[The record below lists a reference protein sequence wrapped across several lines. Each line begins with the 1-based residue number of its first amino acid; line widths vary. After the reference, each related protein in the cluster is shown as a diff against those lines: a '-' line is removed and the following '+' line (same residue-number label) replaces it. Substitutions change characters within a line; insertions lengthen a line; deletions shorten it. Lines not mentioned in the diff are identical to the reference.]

1 MSRFILSVIALAL
14 GLFCTVIW
22 ADQAFAERRVALIIG
37 NSAYQN
43 APILPNPERD
53 ARGIADMF
61 QKAGYEIVTT
71 AFNVGNLDFKST
83 IRKFEDAVT
92 DADIAVIYYA
102 GYGLNIHGTNY
113 LIPIDAKLSSDRDA
127 NDETITLEQLV
138 GSVHGAK
145 RLRVSIIDASR
156 DNPFAR
162 IMKAER
168 MASFSG
174 LGAVEPSSIDTLI
187 AYAAKPGT
195 TAQDGGGDHSPF
207 ATALIDNL
215 FVPGL
220 DIRLA
225 FGRVRDEVLKKTGY
239 MQEPFVYGSLGGGN
253 IALVPAPS
261 QPVVVANDLAG
272 EKSDYA
278 LVEKIGTKGAWQ
290 VFLNQHPT
298 GFYADLARQQIAILQ
313 DQLDTLDRAGQEK
326 AAKAQADREARQ
338 REAKRQADEA
348 ARQKAE
354 QEAALA
360 AAQRAAKAAEQ
371 ARLDAERQ
379 AARTREEEARQA
391 ALAKRAAEAEA
402 ARKQAEAEA
411 ARKQAE
417 AEAARKQAEA
427 ETARKQAEAE
437 AAKQKADAEAAR
449 KQAEAETARK
459 QAEAEAARKQAK
471 EEAARKQAEAETARK
486 QAEAEAAKQQAEAKA
501 AKKQAEQQ
509 AAAEQ
514 ARLADE
520 RAKQQA
526 EAEAAKKQAEQQA
539 AAEQARLADER
550 AKQQVEAEAAKKQ
563 AEAEAARKQAEA
575 EAARKQAKEEAAR
588 KQAEAE
594 AASKQAEAEAARKQA
609 EAEAAKQQAEAEAA
623 KKQAEQQAAAEQA
636 RLAAERAKQQ
646 AEAEAAK
653 KQAEQQVAALAAAH
667 QAAQAAEQARQDAE
681 REAQARQEVACKREQ
696 DRIDALRTQGS
707 KARDDLRQLEQSLTC
722 GRLRPLV
729 TAALDHAN
737 ALPDVNTPAQIRSA
751 QQELSRLG
759 CFSGKA
765 DGALD
770 PATKSAVQ
778 HYESVRGQPAENVDI
793 SDAFVS
799 ELKAQSTRVCPLVCP
814 KGKVADG
821 EHCIAAEKP
830 PRVAHQK
837 DEEEPA
843 ARTRAARQKDEEE
856 PAARTRA
863 ARQKDEEKPSQKSKP
878 QLSRRNRD
886 AEPSPPQQ
894 AKRERPAAQQASSY
908 SGGGRST
915 GGVGTTIGVG
925 F

>member
-1 MSRFILSVIALAL
+1 
-14 GLFCTVIW
+14 
-22 ADQAFAERRVALIIG
+22 
-37 NSAYQN
+37 
-43 APILPNPERD
+43 
-53 ARGIADMF
+53 MF
-61 QKAGYEIVTT
+61 QKAGYEVVTT
-71 AFNVGNLDFKST
+71 AFNVGNLDFKRA
-83 IRKFEDAVT
+83 IEKFEDTVT

-102 GYGLNIHGTNY
+102 GHGLNIHGTNY
-113 LIPIDAKLSSDRDA
+113 LIPIDAKLASDRDA

-138 GSVHGAK
+138 ASVGGAK
-145 RLRVSIIDASR
+145 RLRVIIVDACR

-162 IMKAER
+162 TMKAQR
-168 MASFSG
+168 G
-174 LGAVEPSSIDTLI
+174 LGAVGPNSIDTLI

-207 ATALIDNL
+207 ATALIHNL

-253 IALVPAPS
+253 IALVPAQS
-261 QPVVVANDLAG
+261 EPVVATDLAG
-272 EKSDYA
+272 EKNDYA

-298 GFYADLARQQIAILQ
+298 GFYADLARQQIEIA
-313 DQLDTLDRAGQEK
+313 QERVNAPQEQ
-326 AAKAQADREARQ
+326 AAKGQTDREAAQRAEVERQ
-338 REAKRQADEA
+338 AEAKRRPDEA

-360 AAQRAAKAAEQ
+360 AAQRAARAAEQ

-379 AARTREEEARQA
+379 AARTREEETRQA
-391 ALAKRAAEAEA
+391 AFAKRAAEAEA

-427 ETARKQAEAE
+427 EA
-437 AAKQKADAEAAR
+437 
-449 KQAEAETARK
+449 ARK
-459 QAEAEAARKQAK
+459 QAEAEAARTA
-471 EEAARKQAEAETARK
+471 EAEAARKQAEGDAARK

-501 AKKQAEQQ
+501 AKNRAEQQ

-514 ARLADE
+514 ARLA
-520 RAKQQA
+520 
-526 EAEAAKKQAEQQA
+526 
-539 AAEQARLADER
+539 
-550 AKQQVEAEAAKKQ
+550 
-563 AEAEAARKQAEA
+563 
-575 EAARKQAKEEAAR
+575 
-588 KQAEAE
+588 
-594 AASKQAEAEAARKQA
+594 
-609 EAEAAKQQAEAEAA
+609 AAKQQAEAEA

-653 KQAEQQVAALAAAH
+653 KQAEQQAAALAAAQ
-667 QAAQAAEQARQDAE
+667 QAAQAAEHARLDAE
-681 REAQARQEVACKREQ
+681 REAQARQEAACKNEQ
-696 DRIDALRTQGS
+696 DRIDVLRTQGS
-707 KARDDLRQLEQSLTC
+707 KARDDLSQLQQSLTC
-722 GRLRPLV
+722 ERLRPLV
-729 TAALDHAN
+729 TAALDQAN
-737 ALPDVNTPAQIRSA
+737 ALPDVNTPAQIRLA
-751 QQELSRLG
+751 QQELTRLG
-759 CFSGKA
+759 CFSGNA
-765 DGALD
+765 DGALG
-770 PATKSAVQ
+770 PATTSAVQ
-778 HYESVRGQPAENVDI
+778 HYESERGQPGESVDI
-793 SDAFVS
+793 SDAFIS

-814 KGKVADG
+814 KGTIADG

-843 ARTRAARQKDEEE
+843 AHTRAAHQKDEEE
-856 PAARTRA
+856 PATHTRA

-878 QLSRRNRD
+878 QLSRRNGD

-894 AKRERPAAQQASSY
+894 AKRERPAPRRVIEQASSY
-908 SGGGRST
+908 SGGGHST
-915 GGVGTTIGVG
+915 GGAGMAIGVG

>member
-22 ADQAFAERRVALIIG
+22 PDQAFAERRVALIIG

-71 AFNVGNLDFKST
+71 AFNVGSLDFKST

-113 LIPIDAKLSSDRDA
+113 LIPIDAKLASDRDA

-138 GSVHGAK
+138 ESVHGAK
-145 RLRVSIIDASR
+145 RLRVIIIDACR

-162 IMKAER
+162 IMKTER

-174 LGAVEPSSIDTLI
+174 LGAVEPNSIDTLI
-187 AYAAKPGT
+187 AYAAKSGT

-207 ATALIDNL
+207 AAALINNL

-225 FGRVRDEVLKKTGY
+225 FGRVRDEVLKKTGF

-253 IALVPAPS
+253 IALVSAPS
-261 QPVVVANDLAG
+261 QPVVSNDLAG
-272 EKSDYA
+272 ERSDYA

-290 VFLNQHPT
+290 VFLNQHPS
-298 GFYADLARQQIAILQ
+298 GFYADLARQQIAIVQ
-313 DQLDTLDRAGQEK
+313 DQSDRLDRS
-326 AAKAQADREARQ
+326 AKAQADREA
-338 REAKRQADEA
+338 EAKRQADEA

-354 QEAALA
+354 QETALA

-427 ETARKQAEAE
+427 E
-437 AAKQKADAEAAR
+437 AAK
-449 KQAEAETARK
+449 
-459 QAEAEAARKQAK
+459 KQAK
-471 EEAARKQAEAETARK
+471 EEAARKQAEAEAARKQAEAEAARKQAEEEAARKQAEAESARK

-526 EAEAAKKQAEQQA
+526 EAEAAKKQAE
-539 AAEQARLADER
+539 
-550 AKQQVEAEAAKKQ
+550 
-563 AEAEAARKQAEA
+563 
-575 EAARKQAKEEAAR
+575 
-588 KQAEAE
+588 
-594 AASKQAEAEAARKQA
+594 AEAARKQA
-609 EAEAAKQQAEAEAA
+609 EAEAAKQQAEAEVA

-636 RLAAERAKQQ
+636 RLAKQ

-707 KARDDLRQLEQSLTC
+707 KARDDLGQLEQSLTC
-722 GRLRPLV
+722 ERLRPLV

-737 ALPDVNTPAQIRSA
+737 ALPDVNTPTQIRSA

-778 HYESVRGQPAENVDI
+778 HYESVRGQPAESVDI

-843 ARTRAARQKDEEE
+843 GRTRAARQKDEEE
-856 PAARTRA
+856 PAAHTRA
-863 ARQKDEEKPSQKSKP
+863 AREKDEEKPSQKSKP
-878 QLSRRNRD
+878 QLSRP
-886 AEPSPPQQ
+886 EPSPPQQ
-894 AKRERPAAQQASSY
+894 AKRERPAAHPRVEQASSY

>member
-14 GLFCTVIW
+14 GLFCTAIW
-22 ADQAFAERRVALIIG
+22 ADRAFAERRVALIIG
-37 NSAYQN
+37 NSNYQN

-83 IRKFEDAVT
+83 IRKFEDTVT

-113 LIPIDAKLSSDRDA
+113 LIPIDAKLASDRDA
-127 NDETITLEQLV
+127 NNETITLEQLV
-138 GSVHGAK
+138 ESVHGAK
-145 RLRVSIIDASR
+145 LLRVIIIDACR
-156 DNPFAR
+156 DSPFAR

-168 MASFSG
+168 MG
-174 LGAVEPSSIDTLI
+174 LGAVQPNSIDTLI

-195 TAQDGGGDHSPF
+195 TADDGGGDHSPF
-207 ATALIDNL
+207 AAALIDNL

-253 IALVPAPS
+253 IALVPAPNR
-261 QPVVVANDLAG
+261 PVVATDSEG

-278 LVEKIGTKGAWQ
+278 LVERIGTKGAWQ

-298 GFYADLARQQIAILQ
+298 GFYADLARQQIAIAV
-313 DQLDTLDRAGQEK
+313 DALDRA
-326 AAKAQADREARQ
+326 AAKAQADSEAAQRAEADRQ
-338 REAKRQADEA
+338 AEAKRRADET

-354 QEAALA
+354 QQAALA
-360 AAQRAAKAAEQ
+360 AAQRAARAAEQ

-379 AARTREEEARQA
+379 AARTREEEARQT

-427 ETARKQAEAE
+427 E
-437 AAKQKADAEAAR
+437 AAR
-449 KQAEAETARK
+449 K
-459 QAEAEAARKQAK
+459 
-471 EEAARKQAEAETARK
+471 
-486 QAEAEAAKQQAEAKA
+486 
-501 AKKQAEQQ
+501 
-509 AAAEQ
+509 
-514 ARLADE
+514 
-520 RAKQQA
+520 
-526 EAEAAKKQAEQQA
+526 
-539 AAEQARLADER
+539 
-550 AKQQVEAEAAKKQ
+550 
-563 AEAEAARKQAEA
+563 
-575 EAARKQAKEEAAR
+575 
-588 KQAEAE
+588 
-594 AASKQAEAEAARKQA
+594 
-609 EAEAAKQQAEAEAA
+609 QAEAEAA

-653 KQAEQQVAALAAAH
+653 KQAEQQAAAEQAAERARQQAEAEAAKKRAEAEAARKQAEAEAAKQQAEAEAAKKQAEQQAAALAAAH
-667 QAAQAAEQARQDAE
+667 QAAQAAEQARLDAE
-681 REAQARQEVACKREQ
+681 REAQARQEVACKNEQ
-696 DRIDALRTQGS
+696 DRIDFLRTQGS
-707 KARDDLRQLEQSLTC
+707 KARDDLRQLQQSLTC
-722 GRLRPLV
+722 ERLRPLV
-729 TAALDHAN
+729 TAALDQAN
-737 ALPDVNTPAQIRSA
+737 ALPDVNTPTQIRLA
-751 QQELSRLG
+751 QQELARLG
-759 CFSGKA
+759 CFSGNV
-765 DGALD
+765 DGALG
-770 PATKSAVQ
+770 PATTSAVQ
-778 HYESVRGQPAENVDI
+778 HYESKRGQPAESVDI
-793 SDAFVS
+793 SDTFIS

-821 EHCIAAEKP
+821 EQCIAAEKP

-843 ARTRAARQKDEEE
+843 ARTRQKDEEE
-856 PAARTRA
+856 PAARARA

-878 QLSRRNRD
+878 QLSRRNGN

-894 AKRERPAAQQASSY
+894 AKRERPAAQASSY
-908 SGGGRST
+908 SSGGHST

>member
-14 GLFCTVIW
+14 GLFCTAIW
-22 ADQAFAERRVALIIG
+22 ADRAFAERRVALIIG
-37 NSAYQN
+37 NSNYQN

-53 ARGIADMF
+53 ARGIADLF

-83 IRKFEDAVT
+83 IRKFEDTVT

-113 LIPIDAKLSSDRDA
+113 LIPIDAKLASDRDA
-127 NDETITLEQLV
+127 NNETITLEQLV
-138 GSVHGAK
+138 ESVHGAK
-145 RLRVSIIDASR
+145 LLRVIIIDACR
-156 DNPFAR
+156 DSPFAR

-168 MASFSG
+168 MG
-174 LGAVEPSSIDTLI
+174 LGAVQPNSIDTLI
-187 AYAAKPGT
+187 AYAAKAGT
-195 TAQDGGGDHSPF
+195 TADDGGGDHSPF
-207 ATALIDNL
+207 AAALIDNL

-253 IALVPAPS
+253 IALVPAPNR
-261 QPVVVANDLAG
+261 PVVATDSEG

-278 LVEKIGTKGAWQ
+278 LVERIGTKGAWQ

-298 GFYADLARQQIAILQ
+298 GFYADLARQQIAIAV
-313 DQLDTLDRAGQEK
+313 DALDRA
-326 AAKAQADREARQ
+326 AAKAQADSEAAQRAEADRQ
-338 REAKRQADEA
+338 AEAKRRADET

-354 QEAALA
+354 QQAALA
-360 AAQRAAKAAEQ
+360 AAQRAARAAEQ

-379 AARTREEEARQA
+379 AARTREEEARQT

-427 ETARKQAEAE
+427 E
-437 AAKQKADAEAAR
+437 AAR
-449 KQAEAETARK
+449 KL
-459 QAEAEAARKQAK
+459 AEAEAARKQSEA
-471 EEAARKQAEAETARK
+471 EAAKK
-486 QAEAEAAKQQAEAKA
+486 KAEAEAAT
-501 AKKQAEQQ
+501 KQAEVEGASKRAEAE
-509 AAAEQ
+509 AA
-514 ARLADE
+514 R
-520 RAKQQA
+520 KQA

-539 AAEQARLADER
+539 AAEQAAER
-550 AKQQVEAEAAKKQ
+550 ARQQAEAEAAKK
-563 AEAEAARKQAEA
+563 R
-575 EAARKQAKEEAAR
+575 
-588 KQAEAE
+588 
-594 AASKQAEAEAARKQA
+594 AEAEAARKQA
-609 EAEAAKQQAEAEAA
+609 EAEAAKQQAQAEAA
-623 KKQAEQQAAAEQA
+623 KKQAEQQA
-636 RLAAERAKQQ
+636 
-646 AEAEAAK
+646 
-653 KQAEQQVAALAAAH
+653 AALAAAH
-667 QAAQAAEQARQDAE
+667 QAAQAAEQARLDAE
-681 REAQARQEVACKREQ
+681 REAQARQEVACKNEQ
-696 DRIDALRTQGS
+696 DRIDFLRTQGS
-707 KARDDLRQLEQSLTC
+707 KARDDLRQLQQSLTC
-722 GRLRPLV
+722 ERLRPLV
-729 TAALDHAN
+729 TAALDQAN
-737 ALPDVNTPAQIRSA
+737 ALPDVNTPTQIRLA
-751 QQELSRLG
+751 QQELARLG
-759 CFSGKA
+759 CFSGNV
-765 DGALD
+765 DGALG
-770 PATKSAVQ
+770 PATTSAVQ
-778 HYESVRGQPAENVDI
+778 HYESKRGQPAESVDI
-793 SDAFVS
+793 SDTFIS

-821 EHCIAAEKP
+821 EQCIAAEKP

-843 ARTRAARQKDEEE
+843 ARTRQKDEEE
-856 PAARTRA
+856 PVARARA

-878 QLSRRNRD
+878 QLSRRNGN

-894 AKRERPAAQQASSY
+894 AKRERPAAQASSY
-908 SGGGRST
+908 SGGGHST

>member
-14 GLFCTVIW
+14 GLFCTAIW
-22 ADQAFAERRVALIIG
+22 ADRAFAERRVALIIG
-37 NSAYQN
+37 NSNYQN

-83 IRKFEDAVT
+83 IRKFEDTVT

-113 LIPIDAKLSSDRDA
+113 LIPIDAKLASDRDA
-127 NDETITLEQLV
+127 NNETITLEQLV
-138 GSVHGAK
+138 ESVHGAK
-145 RLRVSIIDASR
+145 LLRVIIIDACR
-156 DNPFAR
+156 DSPFAR

-168 MASFSG
+168 MG
-174 LGAVEPSSIDTLI
+174 LGAVQPNSIDTLI

-195 TAQDGGGDHSPF
+195 TADDGGGDHSPF
-207 ATALIDNL
+207 AAALIDNL

-253 IALVPAPS
+253 IALVPAPNR
-261 QPVVVANDLAG
+261 PVVATDSEG

-278 LVEKIGTKGAWQ
+278 LVERIGTKGAWQ

-298 GFYADLARQQIAILQ
+298 GFYADLARQQIAIAV
-313 DQLDTLDRAGQEK
+313 DALDRA
-326 AAKAQADREARQ
+326 AAKAQADSEAAQRAEADRQ
-338 REAKRQADEA
+338 AEAKRRADET

-354 QEAALA
+354 QQAALA
-360 AAQRAAKAAEQ
+360 AAQRASRAAEQ

-379 AARTREEEARQA
+379 AARTREEEARQT

-427 ETARKQAEAE
+427 E
-437 AAKQKADAEAAR
+437 AAR
-449 KQAEAETARK
+449 K
-459 QAEAEAARKQAK
+459 
-471 EEAARKQAEAETARK
+471 
-486 QAEAEAAKQQAEAKA
+486 
-501 AKKQAEQQ
+501 
-509 AAAEQ
+509 
-514 ARLADE
+514 
-520 RAKQQA
+520 
-526 EAEAAKKQAEQQA
+526 
-539 AAEQARLADER
+539 
-550 AKQQVEAEAAKKQ
+550 
-563 AEAEAARKQAEA
+563 
-575 EAARKQAKEEAAR
+575 
-588 KQAEAE
+588 
-594 AASKQAEAEAARKQA
+594 
-609 EAEAAKQQAEAEAA
+609 QAEAEAA

-653 KQAEQQVAALAAAH
+653 KQAEQQAAAEQAAERARQQAEAEAAKKRAEAEAARKQAEAEAAKQQAEAEAAKKQAEQQAAALAAAH
-667 QAAQAAEQARQDAE
+667 QAAQAAEQARLDAE
-681 REAQARQEVACKREQ
+681 REAQARQEVACKNEQ
-696 DRIDALRTQGS
+696 DRIDFLRTQGS
-707 KARDDLRQLEQSLTC
+707 KARDDLRQLQQSLTC
-722 GRLRPLV
+722 ERLRPLV
-729 TAALDHAN
+729 TAALDQAN
-737 ALPDVNTPAQIRSA
+737 ALPDVNTPTQIRLA
-751 QQELSRLG
+751 QQELARLG
-759 CFSGKA
+759 CFSGNV
-765 DGALD
+765 DGALG
-770 PATKSAVQ
+770 PATTSAVQ
-778 HYESVRGQPAENVDI
+778 HYESKRGQPAESVDI
-793 SDAFVS
+793 SDTFIS

-821 EHCIAAEKP
+821 EQCIAAEKP

-843 ARTRAARQKDEEE
+843 ARTRQKDEEE
-856 PAARTRA
+856 PVARARA

-878 QLSRRNRD
+878 QLSRRNGN

-894 AKRERPAAQQASSY
+894 AKRERPAAQASSY
-908 SGGGRST
+908 SGGGHST

>member
-14 GLFCTVIW
+14 GLFCTAIW
-22 ADQAFAERRVALIIG
+22 ADRALAERRVALIIG
-37 NSAYQN
+37 NSNYQN

-83 IRKFEDAVT
+83 IRKFEDTVT

-113 LIPIDAKLSSDRDA
+113 LIPIDAKLTSDRDA

-138 GSVHGAK
+138 ESVHSAK
-145 RLRVSIIDASR
+145 RLRVIIIDACR

-162 IMKAER
+162 IMKTER

-174 LGAVEPSSIDTLI
+174 LAAVEPNSIDTLI
-187 AYAAKPGT
+187 AYAAKSGT

-207 ATALIDNL
+207 AAALITNL

-225 FGRVRDEVLKKTGY
+225 FGRVRDEVLKKTGLI
-239 MQEPFVYGSLGGGN
+239 QEPFGYGSLGGGN
-253 IALVPAPS
+253 ITHKKTPS
-261 QPVVVANDLAG
+261 QPVVSNDLAG
-272 EKSDYA
+272 ERSDYA

-290 VFLNQHPT
+290 VFLNQHPS
-298 GFYADLARQQIAILQ
+298 GFYADLARQQIAIVQ
-313 DQLDTLDRAGQEK
+313 DQSDRLDRS
-326 AAKAQADREARQ
+326 AKAQADREA
-338 REAKRQADEA
+338 EAKRQADEA

-402 ARKQAEAEA
+402 ARKQA
-411 ARKQAE
+411 
-417 AEAARKQAEA
+417 
-427 ETARKQAEAE
+427 
-437 AAKQKADAEAAR
+437 
-449 KQAEAETARK
+449 
-459 QAEAEAARKQAK
+459 K
-471 EEAARKQAEAETARK
+471 E
-486 QAEAEAAKQQAEAKA
+486 
-501 AKKQAEQQ
+501 
-509 AAAEQ
+509 
-514 ARLADE
+514 
-520 RAKQQA
+520 
-526 EAEAAKKQAEQQA
+526 
-539 AAEQARLADER
+539 
-550 AKQQVEAEAAKKQ
+550 
-563 AEAEAARKQAEA
+563 EAARKQAEA

-594 AASKQAEAEAARKQA
+594 AARKQAEEEAARKQAEAEAARKQAEAEAARKQTEAEAARKQA

-636 RLAAERAKQQ
+636 RLAAERVRQQ

-653 KQAEQQVAALAAAH
+653 KQAEQQAAALAAAH
-667 QAAQAAEQARQDAE
+667 QAAEAAEHARLDAE
-681 REAQARQEVACKREQ
+681 REAQARQEVACKNEQ
-696 DRIDALRTQGS
+696 DRIDFLRTQGS
-707 KARDDLRQLEQSLTC
+707 KARDDLRQLQQSLTC
-722 GRLRPLV
+722 ERLRPLV
-729 TAALDHAN
+729 TAALDQAN
-737 ALPDVNTPAQIRSA
+737 ALPDVNTPTQIRLA
-751 QQELSRLG
+751 QQELARLG
-759 CFSGKA
+759 CFSGNV
-765 DGALD
+765 DGALG
-770 PATKSAVQ
+770 PATTSAVQ
-778 HYESVRGQPAENVDI
+778 HYESKRGQPAESVDI
-793 SDAFVS
+793 SDAFIS

-821 EHCIAAEKP
+821 EQCIAAEKP

-837 DEEEPA
+837 DEEEPV
-843 ARTRAARQKDEEE
+843 ARARAAREKDEEE
-856 PAARTRA
+856 PAAHTRA

-878 QLSRRNRD
+878 QLSRRNGN

-894 AKRERPAAQQASSY
+894 AKRERPAAQASSY
-908 SGGGRST
+908 SSGGHST

>member
-14 GLFCTVIW
+14 GLFCTAIW
-22 ADQAFAERRVALIIG
+22 ADRAFAERRVALIIG
-37 NSAYQN
+37 NSNYQN

-83 IRKFEDAVT
+83 IRKFEDTVT

-113 LIPIDAKLSSDRDA
+113 LIPIDAKLASDRDA
-127 NDETITLEQLV
+127 NNETITLEQLV
-138 GSVHGAK
+138 ESVHGAK
-145 RLRVSIIDASR
+145 LLRVIIIDACR
-156 DNPFAR
+156 DSPFAR

-168 MASFSG
+168 MG
-174 LGAVEPSSIDTLI
+174 LGAVQPNSIDTLI

-195 TAQDGGGDHSPF
+195 TADDGGGDHSPF
-207 ATALIDNL
+207 AAALIDNL

-253 IALVPAPS
+253 IALVPAPNR
-261 QPVVVANDLAG
+261 PVVATDSEG

-278 LVEKIGTKGAWQ
+278 LVERIGTKGAWQ

-298 GFYADLARQQIAILQ
+298 GFYADLARQQIAIAV
-313 DQLDTLDRAGQEK
+313 DALDRA
-326 AAKAQADREARQ
+326 AAKAQADSEAAQRAEADRQ
-338 REAKRQADEA
+338 AEAKRRADET

-354 QEAALA
+354 QQAALA
-360 AAQRAAKAAEQ
+360 AAQRAARAAEQ

-379 AARTREEEARQA
+379 AARTREEEARQT

-427 ETARKQAEAE
+427 E
-437 AAKQKADAEAAR
+437 AAR
-449 KQAEAETARK
+449 KL
-459 QAEAEAARKQAK
+459 AEAEAARKQS
-471 EEAARKQAEAETARK
+471 
-486 QAEAEAAKQQAEAKA
+486 
-501 AKKQAEQQ
+501 
-509 AAAEQ
+509 
-514 ARLADE
+514 
-520 RAKQQA
+520 
-526 EAEAAKKQAEQQA
+526 EAEAAKKKA
-539 AAEQARLADER
+539 
-550 AKQQVEAEAAKKQ
+550 EAEAATKQ
-563 AEAEAARKQAEA
+563 AEVEGARKRAEAEAARK
-575 EAARKQAKEEAAR
+575 
-588 KQAEAE
+588 
-594 AASKQAEAEAARKQA
+594 
-609 EAEAAKQQAEAEAA
+609 QAEAEAA

-653 KQAEQQVAALAAAH
+653 KQAEQQAAAEQAAERARQQAEAEAAKKRAEAEAARKQAEAEAAKQQAEAESAKKQAEQQAAALAAAH
-667 QAAQAAEQARQDAE
+667 QAAQAAEQARLDAE
-681 REAQARQEVACKREQ
+681 REAQARQEVACKNEQ
-696 DRIDALRTQGS
+696 DRIDFLRTQGS
-707 KARDDLRQLEQSLTC
+707 KARDDLRQLQQSLTC
-722 GRLRPLV
+722 ERLRPLV
-729 TAALDHAN
+729 TAALDQAN
-737 ALPDVNTPAQIRSA
+737 ALPDVNTPTQIRLA
-751 QQELSRLG
+751 QQELARLG
-759 CFSGKA
+759 CFSGNV
-765 DGALD
+765 DGALG
-770 PATKSAVQ
+770 PATTSAVQ
-778 HYESVRGQPAENVDI
+778 HYESKRGQPAESVDI
-793 SDAFVS
+793 SDTFIS
-799 ELKAQSTRVCPLVCP
+799 ELKAQSTRVCLLVCP

-821 EHCIAAEKP
+821 EQCIAAEKP

-843 ARTRAARQKDEEE
+843 ARTRQKDEEE
-856 PAARTRA
+856 PVARARA

-878 QLSRRNRD
+878 QLSRRNGN

-894 AKRERPAAQQASSY
+894 AKRERPAAQASSY
-908 SGGGRST
+908 SGGGHST

>member
-14 GLFCTVIW
+14 GLFCTAIW
-22 ADQAFAERRVALIIG
+22 ADRAFAERRVALIIG
-37 NSAYQN
+37 NSNYQN

-83 IRKFEDAVT
+83 IRKFEDTVT

-113 LIPIDAKLSSDRDA
+113 LIPIDAKLASDRDA
-127 NDETITLEQLV
+127 NNETITLEQLV
-138 GSVHGAK
+138 ESVHGAK
-145 RLRVSIIDASR
+145 LLRVIIIDACR
-156 DNPFAR
+156 DSPFAR

-168 MASFSG
+168 MG
-174 LGAVEPSSIDTLI
+174 LGAVQPNSIDTLI
-187 AYAAKPGT
+187 AYAAKAGT
-195 TAQDGGGDHSPF
+195 TADDGGGDHSPF
-207 ATALIDNL
+207 AAALIDNL

-253 IALVPAPS
+253 IALVPAPNR
-261 QPVVVANDLAG
+261 PVVATDSEG

-278 LVEKIGTKGAWQ
+278 LVERIGTKGAWQ

-298 GFYADLARQQIAILQ
+298 GFYADLARQQIAIAV
-313 DQLDTLDRAGQEK
+313 DALDRA
-326 AAKAQADREARQ
+326 AAKAQADSEAAQRAEADRQ
-338 REAKRQADEA
+338 AEAKRRADET

-354 QEAALA
+354 QQAALA
-360 AAQRAAKAAEQ
+360 AAQRAARAAEQ

-379 AARTREEEARQA
+379 AARTREEEARQT

-427 ETARKQAEAE
+427 E
-437 AAKQKADAEAAR
+437 AAR
-449 KQAEAETARK
+449 KL
-459 QAEAEAARKQAK
+459 AEAEAARKQSEA
-471 EEAARKQAEAETARK
+471 EAAKK
-486 QAEAEAAKQQAEAKA
+486 KAEAEAAKKKAEAEA
-501 AKKQAEQQ
+501 ATKQAEVEGARKRAEAE
-509 AAAEQ
+509 AA
-514 ARLADE
+514 R
-520 RAKQQA
+520 KQA

-539 AAEQARLADER
+539 AAEQAAER
-550 AKQQVEAEAAKKQ
+550 ARQQAEAEAAKK
-563 AEAEAARKQAEA
+563 R
-575 EAARKQAKEEAAR
+575 
-588 KQAEAE
+588 
-594 AASKQAEAEAARKQA
+594 AEAEAARKQA

-623 KKQAEQQAAAEQA
+623 KKQAEQQAAA
-636 RLAAERAKQQ
+636 
-646 AEAEAAK
+646 
-653 KQAEQQVAALAAAH
+653 LAAAH
-667 QAAQAAEQARQDAE
+667 QAAQAAEQARLDAE
-681 REAQARQEVACKREQ
+681 REAQARQEVACKNEQ
-696 DRIDALRTQGS
+696 DRIDFLRTQGS
-707 KARDDLRQLEQSLTC
+707 KARDDLRQLQQSLTC
-722 GRLRPLV
+722 ERLRPLV
-729 TAALDHAN
+729 TAALDQAN
-737 ALPDVNTPAQIRSA
+737 ALPDVNTPTQIRLA
-751 QQELSRLG
+751 QQELARLG
-759 CFSGKA
+759 CFSGNV
-765 DGALD
+765 DGALG
-770 PATKSAVQ
+770 PATTSAVQ
-778 HYESVRGQPAENVDI
+778 HYESKRGQPAESVDI
-793 SDAFVS
+793 SDTFIS

-821 EHCIAAEKP
+821 EQCIAAEKP

-843 ARTRAARQKDEEE
+843 ARTRQKDEEE
-856 PAARTRA
+856 PVARARA

-878 QLSRRNRD
+878 QLSRRNGN

-894 AKRERPAAQQASSY
+894 AKRERPAAQASSY
-908 SGGGRST
+908 SSGGHST

>member
-1 MSRFILSVIALAL
+1 MSRFILSVIALAV
-14 GLFCTVIW
+14 GLFCTAIW
-22 ADQAFAERRVALIIG
+22 ADRAFAERRVALIIG
-37 NSAYQN
+37 NSNYQN

-71 AFNVGNLDFKST
+71 AFNVGSLDFKST

-113 LIPIDAKLSSDRDA
+113 LIPIDAKLTSDRDA

-138 GSVHGAK
+138 ESVHSAK
-145 RLRVSIIDASR
+145 RLRVIIIDACR

-162 IMKAER
+162 IMKTER

-174 LGAVEPSSIDTLI
+174 LAAVEPNSIDTLI
-187 AYAAKPGT
+187 AYAAKSGT

-207 ATALIDNL
+207 AAALITNL

-225 FGRVRDEVLKKTGY
+225 FGRVRDEVLKKTGL

-253 IALVPAPS
+253 IALVSAPS
-261 QPVVVANDLAG
+261 QPVVSNDLAG
-272 EKSDYA
+272 ERSDYA

-290 VFLNQHPT
+290 VFLNQHPS
-298 GFYADLARQQIAILQ
+298 GFYADLARQQIAIVQ
-313 DQLDTLDRAGQEK
+313 DQSDRLDRS
-326 AAKAQADREARQ
+326 AKAQADREA
-338 REAKRQADEA
+338 EAKRQADEA

-402 ARKQAEAEA
+402 ARKQAKEEA

-417 AEAARKQAEA
+417 AEAARKQAE
-427 ETARKQAEAE
+427 EEA
-437 AAKQKADAEAAR
+437 
-449 KQAEAETARK
+449 ARK

-471 EEAARKQAEAETARK
+471 EEAARKQS
-486 QAEAEAAKQQAEAKA
+486 
-501 AKKQAEQQ
+501 
-509 AAAEQ
+509 
-514 ARLADE
+514 
-520 RAKQQA
+520 
-526 EAEAAKKQAEQQA
+526 
-539 AAEQARLADER
+539 
-550 AKQQVEAEAAKKQ
+550 EAEAAKKQ

-575 EAARKQAKEEAAR
+575 EAARKQAG
-588 KQAEAE
+588 AEA
-594 AASKQAEAEAARKQA
+594 
-609 EAEAAKQQAEAEAA
+609 
-623 KKQAEQQAAAEQA
+623 
-636 RLAAERAKQQ
+636 AKQQ

-707 KARDDLRQLEQSLTC
+707 KARDDLGQLEQSLTC
-722 GRLRPLV
+722 ERLRPLV
-729 TAALDHAN
+729 TAALDHAK
-737 ALPDVNTPAQIRSA
+737 ALPDVNTPTQIRSA

-778 HYESVRGQPAENVDI
+778 HYESVRGQPAESVDI

-830 PRVAHQK
+830 PSVAHQK

-843 ARTRAARQKDEEE
+843 AHTRAARE
-856 PAARTRA
+856 
-863 ARQKDEEKPSQKSKP
+863 KDEEKPSQKSKP
-878 QLSRRNRD
+878 QLSRRNGN

-894 AKRERPAAQQASSY
+894 AKRERPAAQASSY
-908 SGGGRST
+908 SGGGHST

>member
-14 GLFCTVIW
+14 GLFCTAIW
-22 ADQAFAERRVALIIG
+22 ADRAFAERRVALIIG
-37 NSAYQN
+37 NSNYQI

-83 IRKFEDAVT
+83 IRKFEDTVT

-113 LIPIDAKLSSDRDA
+113 LIPIDAKLASDRDA
-127 NDETITLEQLV
+127 NNETITLEQLV
-138 GSVHGAK
+138 ESVHGAK
-145 RLRVSIIDASR
+145 LLRVIIIDACR
-156 DNPFAR
+156 DSPFAR

-168 MASFSG
+168 MG
-174 LGAVEPSSIDTLI
+174 LGAVQPNSIDTLI

-195 TAQDGGGDHSPF
+195 TADDGGGDHSPF
-207 ATALIDNL
+207 AAALIDNL

-253 IALVPAPS
+253 IALVPAPNR
-261 QPVVVANDLAG
+261 PVVATDSEG

-278 LVEKIGTKGAWQ
+278 LVERIGTKGAWQ

-298 GFYADLARQQIAILQ
+298 GFYADLARQQIAIAV
-313 DQLDTLDRAGQEK
+313 DALDRA
-326 AAKAQADREARQ
+326 AAKAQADSEAAQRAEADRQ
-338 REAKRQADEA
+338 AEAKRRADET

-354 QEAALA
+354 QQAALA
-360 AAQRAAKAAEQ
+360 AAQRAARAAEQ

-379 AARTREEEARQA
+379 AARTREEEARQT

-427 ETARKQAEAE
+427 EAARKLAE
-437 AAKQKADAEAAR
+437 AEAAR
-449 KQAEAETARK
+449 KQSEAEAAKKKAEAEAATKQAEVEGARKRAEAEAARK
-459 QAEAEAARKQAK
+459 QAEAEAARKQSEA
-471 EEAARKQAEAETARK
+471 EAAKK
-486 QAEAEAAKQQAEAKA
+486 KAEAEAAT
-501 AKKQAEQQ
+501 KQAEVEGARKRAEAE
-509 AAAEQ
+509 AA
-514 ARLADE
+514 R
-520 RAKQQA
+520 KQA

-539 AAEQARLADER
+539 AAEQARLA
-550 AKQQVEAEAAKKQ
+550 K
-563 AEAEAARKQAEA
+563 
-575 EAARKQAKEEAAR
+575 
-588 KQAEAE
+588 
-594 AASKQAEAEAARKQA
+594 
-609 EAEAAKQQAEAEAA
+609 
-623 KKQAEQQAAAEQA
+623 
-636 RLAAERAKQQ
+636 Q

-667 QAAQAAEQARQDAE
+667 QAAQAAEQARLDAE
-681 REAQARQEVACKREQ
+681 REAQARQEVACKNEQ
-696 DRIDALRTQGS
+696 DRIDFLRTQGS
-707 KARDDLRQLEQSLTC
+707 KARDDLRQLQQSLTC
-722 GRLRPLV
+722 ERLRPLV
-729 TAALDHAN
+729 TAALDQAN
-737 ALPDVNTPAQIRSA
+737 ALPDVNTPTQIRLA
-751 QQELSRLG
+751 QQELARLG
-759 CFSGKA
+759 CFSGNV
-765 DGALD
+765 DGALG
-770 PATKSAVQ
+770 PATTSAVQ
-778 HYESVRGQPAENVDI
+778 HYESKRGQPAESVDI
-793 SDAFVS
+793 SDTFIS

-821 EHCIAAEKP
+821 EQCIAAEKP

-843 ARTRAARQKDEEE
+843 ARTRQKDEEE
-856 PAARTRA
+856 PVARARA

-878 QLSRRNRD
+878 QLSRRNGN

-894 AKRERPAAQQASSY
+894 AKRERPAAQASSY
-908 SGGGRST
+908 SGGGHST

>member
-14 GLFCTVIW
+14 GLFCTAIW
-22 ADQAFAERRVALIIG
+22 ADRALAERRVALIIG
-37 NSAYQN
+37 NSNYQN

-83 IRKFEDAVT
+83 IRKFEDTVT

-113 LIPIDAKLSSDRDA
+113 LIPIDAKLTSDRDA

-138 GSVHGAK
+138 ESVHSAK
-145 RLRVSIIDASR
+145 RLRVIIIDACR

-162 IMKAER
+162 IMKTER

-174 LGAVEPSSIDTLI
+174 LAAVEPNSIDTLI
-187 AYAAKPGT
+187 AYAAKSGT

-207 ATALIDNL
+207 AAALITNL

-225 FGRVRDEVLKKTGY
+225 FGRVRDEVLKKTGL

-253 IALVPAPS
+253 IALVSAPS
-261 QPVVVANDLAG
+261 QPVVSNDLAG
-272 EKSDYA
+272 ERSDYA

-290 VFLNQHPT
+290 VFLNQHPS
-298 GFYADLARQQIAILQ
+298 GFYADLARQQIAIVQ
-313 DQLDTLDRAGQEK
+313 DQSDRLDRS
-326 AAKAQADREARQ
+326 AKAQADREA
-338 REAKRQADEA
+338 EAKRQADEA

-371 ARLDAERQ
+371 ARFDAERQ

-427 ETARKQAEAE
+427 E
-437 AAKQKADAEAAR
+437 AAR
-449 KQAEAETARK
+449 KH
-459 QAEAEAARKQAK
+459 AK
-471 EEAARKQAEAETARK
+471 EEAAR
-486 QAEAEAAKQQAEAKA
+486 
-501 AKKQAEQQ
+501 
-509 AAAEQ
+509 
-514 ARLADE
+514 
-520 RAKQQA
+520 
-526 EAEAAKKQAEQQA
+526 
-539 AAEQARLADER
+539 
-550 AKQQVEAEAAKKQ
+550 KQ

-575 EAARKQAKEEAAR
+575 EAARKQAKAEAAR
-588 KQAEAE
+588 KQSEAEAAKKKAEAE
-594 AASKQAEAEAARKQA
+594 AAKKKAEAEAATKQAEVEGARKRAEAEAARK
-609 EAEAAKQQAEAEAA
+609 QAEAEAA

-636 RLAAERAKQQ
+636 AERARQQAEAEAAKKRAEAEAARKQAEAEAAKQQ
-646 AEAEAAK
+646 AQAEAAK
-653 KQAEQQVAALAAAH
+653 KQAEQQAAALAAAH
-667 QAAQAAEQARQDAE
+667 QAAQAAEQARLDAE
-681 REAQARQEVACKREQ
+681 REAQARQEVACKNEQ
-696 DRIDALRTQGS
+696 DRIDFLRTQGS
-707 KARDDLRQLEQSLTC
+707 KARDDLRQLQQSLTC
-722 GRLRPLV
+722 ERLRPLV
-729 TAALDHAN
+729 TAALDQAN
-737 ALPDVNTPAQIRSA
+737 ALPDVNTPTQIRLA
-751 QQELSRLG
+751 QQELARLG
-759 CFSGKA
+759 CFSGNV
-765 DGALD
+765 DGALG
-770 PATKSAVQ
+770 PATTSAVQ
-778 HYESVRGQPAENVDI
+778 HYESKRGQPAESVDI
-793 SDAFVS
+793 SDAFIS

-821 EHCIAAEKP
+821 EQCIAAEKP

-843 ARTRAARQKDEEE
+843 ARTRQKDEEE
-856 PAARTRA
+856 PAARARA

-878 QLSRRNRD
+878 QLSRRNGN

-894 AKRERPAAQQASSY
+894 AKRERPAAQASSY
-908 SGGGRST
+908 SGGGHST

>member
-71 AFNVGNLDFKST
+71 AFNVGSLDFKST

-113 LIPIDAKLSSDRDA
+113 LIPIDAKLTSDRDA

-138 GSVHGAK
+138 ESVHSAK
-145 RLRVSIIDASR
+145 RLRVIIIDACR

-162 IMKAER
+162 IMKTER

-174 LGAVEPSSIDTLI
+174 LAAVEPNSIDTLI
-187 AYAAKPGT
+187 AYAAKSGT

-207 ATALIDNL
+207 AAALITNL

-225 FGRVRDEVLKKTGY
+225 FGRVRDEVLKKTGL

-253 IALVPAPS
+253 IALVSAPS
-261 QPVVVANDLAG
+261 QPVVSNDLAG
-272 EKSDYA
+272 ERSDYA

-290 VFLNQHPT
+290 VFLNQHPS
-298 GFYADLARQQIAILQ
+298 GFYADLARQQIAIVQ
-313 DQLDTLDRAGQEK
+313 DQSDRLDRS
-326 AAKAQADREARQ
+326 AKAQADREA
-338 REAKRQADEA
+338 EAKRQADEA

-402 ARKQAEAEA
+402 ARKQADAGAAKQQADAETA
-411 ARKQAE
+411 KKQAE
-417 AEAARKQAEA
+417 QQAAAEQTRLAA
-427 ETARKQAEAE
+427 
-437 AAKQKADAEAAR
+437 
-449 KQAEAETARK
+449 
-459 QAEAEAARKQAK
+459 
-471 EEAARKQAEAETARK
+471 ARK

-526 EAEAAKKQAEQQA
+526 EAEAAKKQAE
-539 AAEQARLADER
+539 
-550 AKQQVEAEAAKKQ
+550 
-563 AEAEAARKQAEA
+563 AEAARKQAKEEEAAKKQAEA

-594 AASKQAEAEAARKQA
+594 AARKQAEAEAARK
-609 EAEAAKQQAEAEAA
+609 QAEAEAA

-636 RLAAERAKQQ
+636 RLAAERVRQQ

-653 KQAEQQVAALAAAH
+653 KQAEQ
-667 QAAQAAEQARQDAE
+667 
-681 REAQARQEVACKREQ
+681 
-696 DRIDALRTQGS
+696 
-707 KARDDLRQLEQSLTC
+707 
-722 GRLRPLV
+722 
-729 TAALDHAN
+729 
-737 ALPDVNTPAQIRSA
+737 
-751 QQELSRLG
+751 
-759 CFSGKA
+759 
-765 DGALD
+765 
-770 PATKSAVQ
+770 
-778 HYESVRGQPAENVDI
+778 
-793 SDAFVS
+793 
-799 ELKAQSTRVCPLVCP
+799 
-814 KGKVADG
+814 
-821 EHCIAAEKP
+821 
-830 PRVAHQK
+830 
-837 DEEEPA
+837 
-843 ARTRAARQKDEEE
+843 
-856 PAARTRA
+856 
-863 ARQKDEEKPSQKSKP
+863 
-878 QLSRRNRD
+878 
-886 AEPSPPQQ
+886 
-894 AKRERPAAQQASSY
+894 
-908 SGGGRST
+908 
-915 GGVGTTIGVG
+915 
-925 F
+925 

>member
-1 MSRFILSVIALAL
+1 MSRLILSVIALAL
-14 GLFCTVIW
+14 GLFCTAIW
-22 ADQAFAERRVALIIG
+22 ADRAFAERRVALIIG
-37 NSAYQN
+37 NSNYQN

-83 IRKFEDAVT
+83 IRKFEDTVT

-113 LIPIDAKLSSDRDA
+113 LIPIDAKLASDRDA
-127 NDETITLEQLV
+127 NNETITLEQLV
-138 GSVHGAK
+138 ESVHGAK
-145 RLRVSIIDASR
+145 LLRVIIIDACR
-156 DNPFAR
+156 DSPFAR

-168 MASFSG
+168 MG
-174 LGAVEPSSIDTLI
+174 LGAVQPNSIDTLI

-195 TAQDGGGDHSPF
+195 TADDGGGDHSPF
-207 ATALIDNL
+207 AAALIDNL

-253 IALVPAPS
+253 IALVPAPNR
-261 QPVVVANDLAG
+261 PVVATDSEG

-278 LVEKIGTKGAWQ
+278 LVERIGTKGAWQ

-298 GFYADLARQQIAILQ
+298 GFYADLARQQIAIAV
-313 DQLDTLDRAGQEK
+313 DALDRA
-326 AAKAQADREARQ
+326 AAKAQADSEAAQRAEADRQ
-338 REAKRQADEA
+338 AEAKRRADET

-354 QEAALA
+354 QQAALA
-360 AAQRAAKAAEQ
+360 AAQRAARAAEQ

-379 AARTREEEARQA
+379 AARTREEEARQT

-427 ETARKQAEAE
+427 E
-437 AAKQKADAEAAR
+437 AAR
-449 KQAEAETARK
+449 KL
-459 QAEAEAARKQAK
+459 AEAEAARKQS
-471 EEAARKQAEAETARK
+471 
-486 QAEAEAAKQQAEAKA
+486 
-501 AKKQAEQQ
+501 
-509 AAAEQ
+509 
-514 ARLADE
+514 
-520 RAKQQA
+520 
-526 EAEAAKKQAEQQA
+526 EAEAAKKKA
-539 AAEQARLADER
+539 
-550 AKQQVEAEAAKKQ
+550 EAEAATKQ
-563 AEAEAARKQAEA
+563 AEVEGARKRAEAEAARK
-575 EAARKQAKEEAAR
+575 
-588 KQAEAE
+588 
-594 AASKQAEAEAARKQA
+594 
-609 EAEAAKQQAEAEAA
+609 QAEAEAA

-653 KQAEQQVAALAAAH
+653 KQAEQQAAAEQAAERARQQAEAEAAKKRAEAEAARKQAEAEAAKQQAEAESAKKQAEQQAAALAAAH
-667 QAAQAAEQARQDAE
+667 QAAQAAEQARLDAE
-681 REAQARQEVACKREQ
+681 REAQARQEVACKNEQ
-696 DRIDALRTQGS
+696 DRIDFLRTQGS
-707 KARDDLRQLEQSLTC
+707 KARDDLRQLQQSLTC
-722 GRLRPLV
+722 ERLRPLV
-729 TAALDHAN
+729 TAALDQAN
-737 ALPDVNTPAQIRSA
+737 ALPDVNTPTQIRLA
-751 QQELSRLG
+751 QQELARLG
-759 CFSGKA
+759 CFSGNV
-765 DGALD
+765 DGALG
-770 PATKSAVQ
+770 PATTSAVQ
-778 HYESVRGQPAENVDI
+778 HYESKRGQPAESVDI
-793 SDAFVS
+793 SDTFIS
-799 ELKAQSTRVCPLVCP
+799 ELKAQSTRVCLLVCP

-821 EHCIAAEKP
+821 EQCIAAEKP

-843 ARTRAARQKDEEE
+843 ARTRQKDEEE
-856 PAARTRA
+856 PAARARA

-878 QLSRRNRD
+878 QLSRRNGN

-894 AKRERPAAQQASSY
+894 AKRERPAAQASSY
-908 SGGGRST
+908 SGGGHST

>member
-14 GLFCTVIW
+14 GLFCTAIW
-22 ADQAFAERRVALIIG
+22 ADRAFAERRVALIIG
-37 NSAYQN
+37 NSNYQN

-83 IRKFEDAVT
+83 IRKFEDTVT

-113 LIPIDAKLSSDRDA
+113 LIPIDAKLASDRDA
-127 NDETITLEQLV
+127 NNETITLEQLV
-138 GSVHGAK
+138 ESVHGAK
-145 RLRVSIIDASR
+145 LLRVIIIDACR
-156 DNPFAR
+156 DSPFAR

-168 MASFSG
+168 MG
-174 LGAVEPSSIDTLI
+174 LGAVQPNSIDTLI

-195 TAQDGGGDHSPF
+195 TADDGGGDHSPF
-207 ATALIDNL
+207 AAALIDNL

-253 IALVPAPS
+253 IALVPAPNR
-261 QPVVVANDLAG
+261 PVVATDSEG

-278 LVEKIGTKGAWQ
+278 LVERIGTKGAWQ

-298 GFYADLARQQIAILQ
+298 GFYADLARQQIAIAV
-313 DQLDTLDRAGQEK
+313 DALDRA
-326 AAKAQADREARQ
+326 AAKAQADSEAAQRAEADRQ
-338 REAKRQADEA
+338 AEAKRRADET

-354 QEAALA
+354 QQAALA
-360 AAQRAAKAAEQ
+360 AAQRAARAAEQ

-379 AARTREEEARQA
+379 AARTREEEARQT

-427 ETARKQAEAE
+427 E
-437 AAKQKADAEAAR
+437 AAR
-449 KQAEAETARK
+449 
-459 QAEAEAARKQAK
+459 
-471 EEAARKQAEAETARK
+471 
-486 QAEAEAAKQQAEAKA
+486 
-501 AKKQAEQQ
+501 
-509 AAAEQ
+509 
-514 ARLADE
+514 
-520 RAKQQA
+520 
-526 EAEAAKKQAEQQA
+526 
-539 AAEQARLADER
+539 
-550 AKQQVEAEAAKKQ
+550 KQ

-575 EAARKQAKEEAAR
+575 EAARKQAEAEAAR
-588 KQAEAE
+588 KL
-594 AASKQAEAEAARKQA
+594 AEAEAARKQA
-609 EAEAAKQQAEAEAA
+609 EAEAARKLAEAEAARKQSEAEAAKKKAEAEAAKKKAEAEAATKQAEVEGARKRAEAEAARKQAEAEAA

-636 RLAAERAKQQ
+636 AERARQQAEAEAAKKRAEAEAARKQAEAEAAKQQ
-646 AEAEAAK
+646 AQAEAAK
-653 KQAEQQVAALAAAH
+653 KQAEQQAAALAAAH
-667 QAAQAAEQARQDAE
+667 QAAQAAEQARLDAE
-681 REAQARQEVACKREQ
+681 REAQARQEVACKNEQ
-696 DRIDALRTQGS
+696 DRIDFLRTQGS
-707 KARDDLRQLEQSLTC
+707 KARDDLRQLQQSLTC
-722 GRLRPLV
+722 ERLRPLV
-729 TAALDHAN
+729 TAALDQAN
-737 ALPDVNTPAQIRSA
+737 ALPDVNTPTQIRLA
-751 QQELSRLG
+751 QQELARLG
-759 CFSGKA
+759 CFSGNV
-765 DGALD
+765 DGALG
-770 PATKSAVQ
+770 PATTSAVQ
-778 HYESVRGQPAENVDI
+778 HYESKRGQPAESVDI
-793 SDAFVS
+793 SDTFIS
-799 ELKAQSTRVCPLVCP
+799 ELKAQSTRVCLLVCP

-821 EHCIAAEKP
+821 EQCIAAEKP

-843 ARTRAARQKDEEE
+843 ARTRQKDEEE
-856 PAARTRA
+856 PVARARA

-878 QLSRRNRD
+878 QLSRRNGN

-894 AKRERPAAQQASSY
+894 AKRERPAAQASSY
-908 SGGGRST
+908 SGGGHST

>member
-14 GLFCTVIW
+14 GLFCTAIW
-22 ADQAFAERRVALIIG
+22 ADRAFAERRVALIIG
-37 NSAYQN
+37 NSNYQN
-43 APILPNPERD
+43 APILPNPARD

-83 IRKFEDAVT
+83 IRKFEDTVT

-113 LIPIDAKLSSDRDA
+113 LIPIDAKLASDRDA
-127 NDETITLEQLV
+127 NNETITLEQLV
-138 GSVHGAK
+138 ESVHGAK
-145 RLRVSIIDASR
+145 LLRVIIIDACR
-156 DNPFAR
+156 DSPFAR

-168 MASFSG
+168 MG
-174 LGAVEPSSIDTLI
+174 LGAVQPNSIDTLI

-195 TAQDGGGDHSPF
+195 TADDGGGDHSPF
-207 ATALIDNL
+207 AAALIDNL

-253 IALVPAPS
+253 IALVPAPNR
-261 QPVVVANDLAG
+261 PVVATDSEG

-278 LVEKIGTKGAWQ
+278 LVERIGTKGAWQ

-298 GFYADLARQQIAILQ
+298 GFYADLARQQIAIAV
-313 DQLDTLDRAGQEK
+313 DALDRA
-326 AAKAQADREARQ
+326 AAKAQADSEAAQRAEADRQ
-338 REAKRQADEA
+338 AEAKRRADET

-354 QEAALA
+354 QQAALA
-360 AAQRAAKAAEQ
+360 AAQRAARAAEQ

-379 AARTREEEARQA
+379 AARTREEEARQT

-427 ETARKQAEAE
+427 E
-437 AAKQKADAEAAR
+437 AAR
-449 KQAEAETARK
+449 
-459 QAEAEAARKQAK
+459 
-471 EEAARKQAEAETARK
+471 
-486 QAEAEAAKQQAEAKA
+486 
-501 AKKQAEQQ
+501 
-509 AAAEQ
+509 
-514 ARLADE
+514 
-520 RAKQQA
+520 
-526 EAEAAKKQAEQQA
+526 
-539 AAEQARLADER
+539 
-550 AKQQVEAEAAKKQ
+550 KQ

-575 EAARKQAKEEAAR
+575 EAARKQAEAEAAR
-588 KQAEAE
+588 KL
-594 AASKQAEAEAARKQA
+594 AEAEAARKQSEAEAAKKKA
-609 EAEAAKQQAEAEAA
+609 EAEAATKQAEVEGARKRAEAEAARKQAEAEAA

-653 KQAEQQVAALAAAH
+653 KQAEQQAAAEQAAERARQQAEAEAAKKRAEAEAARKQAEAEAAKQQAEAEAAKKQAEQQAAALAAAH
-667 QAAQAAEQARQDAE
+667 QAAQAAEQARLDAE
-681 REAQARQEVACKREQ
+681 REAQARQEVACKNEQ
-696 DRIDALRTQGS
+696 DRIDFLRTQGS
-707 KARDDLRQLEQSLTC
+707 KARDDLRQLQQSLTC
-722 GRLRPLV
+722 ERLRPLV
-729 TAALDHAN
+729 TAALDQAN
-737 ALPDVNTPAQIRSA
+737 ALPDVNTPTQIRLA
-751 QQELSRLG
+751 QQELARLG
-759 CFSGKA
+759 CFSGNV
-765 DGALD
+765 DGALG
-770 PATKSAVQ
+770 PATTSAVQ
-778 HYESVRGQPAENVDI
+778 HYESKRGQPAESVDI
-793 SDAFVS
+793 SDTFIS

-821 EHCIAAEKP
+821 EQCIAAEKP

-843 ARTRAARQKDEEE
+843 ARTRQKDEEE
-856 PAARTRA
+856 PVARARA

-878 QLSRRNRD
+878 QLSRRNGN

-894 AKRERPAAQQASSY
+894 AKRERPAAQASSY
-908 SGGGRST
+908 SGGGHST

>member
-1 MSRFILSVIALAL
+1 MSRFILSVIALAV
-14 GLFCTVIW
+14 GLFCTAIW
-22 ADQAFAERRVALIIG
+22 ADRAFAERRVALIIG
-37 NSAYQN
+37 NSNYQN

-83 IRKFEDAVT
+83 IRKFEDTVT

-113 LIPIDAKLSSDRDA
+113 LIPIDAKLASDRDA
-127 NDETITLEQLV
+127 NNETITLEQLV
-138 GSVHGAK
+138 ESVHAAK
-145 RLRVSIIDASR
+145 RLRVIIIDACR

-162 IMKAER
+162 VMKAER

-174 LGAVEPSSIDTLI
+174 LGAVESNSIDTLI

-195 TAQDGGGDHSPF
+195 TADDGGGDHSPF
-207 ATALIDNL
+207 AAALIDNL

-253 IALVPAPS
+253 IALVPAPNR
-261 QPVVVANDLAG
+261 PVVATDSEG

-278 LVEKIGTKGAWQ
+278 LVERIGTKGAWQ

-298 GFYADLARQQIAILQ
+298 GFYADLARQQIAIAV
-313 DQLDTLDRAGQEK
+313 DALDRA
-326 AAKAQADREARQ
+326 AAKAQADSEAAQRAEADRQ
-338 REAKRQADEA
+338 AEAKRRADET

-354 QEAALA
+354 QQAALA
-360 AAQRAAKAAEQ
+360 AAQRAARAAEQ

-379 AARTREEEARQA
+379 AARTREEEARQT

-427 ETARKQAEAE
+427 E
-437 AAKQKADAEAAR
+437 AAR
-449 KQAEAETARK
+449 KL
-459 QAEAEAARKQAK
+459 AEAEAARKQSEA
-471 EEAARKQAEAETARK
+471 EAAKK
-486 QAEAEAAKQQAEAKA
+486 KAEAEAAKKKAEAEA
-501 AKKQAEQQ
+501 ATKQAEVEGARKRAEAE
-509 AAAEQ
+509 AA
-514 ARLADE
+514 R
-520 RAKQQA
+520 KQA

-539 AAEQARLADER
+539 AA
-550 AKQQVEAEAAKKQ
+550 
-563 AEAEAARKQAEA
+563 
-575 EAARKQAKEEAAR
+575 
-588 KQAEAE
+588 
-594 AASKQAEAEAARKQA
+594 
-609 EAEAAKQQAEAEAA
+609 
-623 KKQAEQQAAAEQA
+623 
-636 RLAAERAKQQ
+636 
-646 AEAEAAK
+646 
-653 KQAEQQVAALAAAH
+653 LAAAH
-667 QAAQAAEQARQDAE
+667 QAAQAAEQARLDAE
-681 REAQARQEVACKREQ
+681 REAQARQEVACKNEQ
-696 DRIDALRTQGS
+696 DRIDFLRTQGS
-707 KARDDLRQLEQSLTC
+707 KARDDLRQLQQSLTC
-722 GRLRPLV
+722 ERLRPLV
-729 TAALDHAN
+729 TAALDQAN
-737 ALPDVNTPAQIRSA
+737 ALPDVNTPTQIRLA
-751 QQELSRLG
+751 QQELARLG
-759 CFSGKA
+759 CFSGNV
-765 DGALD
+765 DGALG
-770 PATKSAVQ
+770 PATTSAVQ
-778 HYESVRGQPAENVDI
+778 HYESKRGQPAESVDI
-793 SDAFVS
+793 SDTFIS

-821 EHCIAAEKP
+821 EQCIAAEKP

-843 ARTRAARQKDEEE
+843 ARTRQKDEEE
-856 PAARTRA
+856 PAARARA

-878 QLSRRNRD
+878 QLSRRNGN

-894 AKRERPAAQQASSY
+894 AKRERPAAQASSY
-908 SGGGRST
+908 SGGGHST

>member
-14 GLFCTVIW
+14 GLFCTAIW
-22 ADQAFAERRVALIIG
+22 ADRAFAERRVALIIG
-37 NSAYQN
+37 NSNYQN

-83 IRKFEDAVT
+83 IRKFEDTVT

-113 LIPIDAKLSSDRDA
+113 LIPIDAKLASDRDA
-127 NDETITLEQLV
+127 NNETITLEQLV
-138 GSVHGAK
+138 ESVHGAK
-145 RLRVSIIDASR
+145 LLRVIIIDACR
-156 DNPFAR
+156 DSPFAR

-168 MASFSG
+168 MG
-174 LGAVEPSSIDTLI
+174 LGAVQPNSIDTLI

-195 TAQDGGGDHSPF
+195 TADDGGGDHSPF
-207 ATALIDNL
+207 AAALIDNL

-253 IALVPAPS
+253 IALVPAPNR
-261 QPVVVANDLAG
+261 PVVATDSEG

-278 LVEKIGTKGAWQ
+278 LVERIGTKGAWQ

-298 GFYADLARQQIAILQ
+298 GFYADLARQQIAIAV
-313 DQLDTLDRAGQEK
+313 DALDRA
-326 AAKAQADREARQ
+326 AAKAQADSEAAQRAEADRQ
-338 REAKRQADEA
+338 AEAKRRADET

-354 QEAALA
+354 QQAALA
-360 AAQRAAKAAEQ
+360 AAQRAARAAEQ

-379 AARTREEEARQA
+379 AARTREEEARQT

-427 ETARKQAEAE
+427 E
-437 AAKQKADAEAAR
+437 AAR
-449 KQAEAETARK
+449 
-459 QAEAEAARKQAK
+459 
-471 EEAARKQAEAETARK
+471 
-486 QAEAEAAKQQAEAKA
+486 
-501 AKKQAEQQ
+501 
-509 AAAEQ
+509 
-514 ARLADE
+514 
-520 RAKQQA
+520 
-526 EAEAAKKQAEQQA
+526 
-539 AAEQARLADER
+539 
-550 AKQQVEAEAAKKQ
+550 KQ

-575 EAARKQAKEEAAR
+575 EAARKQAEAEAAR
-588 KQAEAE
+588 KL
-594 AASKQAEAEAARKQA
+594 AEAEAARKQSEAEAAKKKA
-609 EAEAAKQQAEAEAA
+609 EAEAATKQAEVEGARKRAEAEAARKQAEAEAA

-653 KQAEQQVAALAAAH
+653 KQAEQQAAAEQAAERARQQAEAEAAKKRAEAEAARKQAEAEAAKQQAEAEAAKKQAEQQAAALAAAH
-667 QAAQAAEQARQDAE
+667 QAAQAAEQARLDAE
-681 REAQARQEVACKREQ
+681 REAQARQEVACKNEQ
-696 DRIDALRTQGS
+696 DRIDFLRTQGS
-707 KARDDLRQLEQSLTC
+707 KARDDLRQLQQSLTC
-722 GRLRPLV
+722 ERLRPLV
-729 TAALDHAN
+729 TAALDQAN
-737 ALPDVNTPAQIRSA
+737 ALPDVNTPTQIRLA
-751 QQELSRLG
+751 QQELARLG
-759 CFSGKA
+759 CFSGNV
-765 DGALD
+765 DGALG
-770 PATKSAVQ
+770 PATTSAVQ
-778 HYESVRGQPAENVDI
+778 HYESKRGQPAESVDI
-793 SDAFVS
+793 SDTFIS

-821 EHCIAAEKP
+821 EQCIAAEKP

-843 ARTRAARQKDEEE
+843 ARTRQKDEEE
-856 PAARTRA
+856 PVARARA

-878 QLSRRNRD
+878 QLSRRNGN

-894 AKRERPAAQQASSY
+894 AKRERPAAQASSY
-908 SGGGRST
+908 SGGGHST

>member
-14 GLFCTVIW
+14 GLFCTAIW
-22 ADQAFAERRVALIIG
+22 ADRAFAERRVALIIG
-37 NSAYQN
+37 NSNYQN

-71 AFNVGNLDFKST
+71 AFNVGNMDFKST
-83 IRKFEDAVT
+83 IRKFEDTVT

-113 LIPIDAKLSSDRDA
+113 LIPIDAKLASDRDA
-127 NDETITLEQLV
+127 NNETITLEQLV
-138 GSVHGAK
+138 ESVHRAK
-145 RLRVSIIDASR
+145 LLRVIIIDACR
-156 DNPFAR
+156 DSPFAR

-168 MASFSG
+168 MG
-174 LGAVEPSSIDTLI
+174 LGAVQPNSIDTLI

-195 TAQDGGGDHSPF
+195 TADDGGGDHSPF
-207 ATALIDNL
+207 AAALIDNL

-253 IALVPAPS
+253 IALVPAPNR
-261 QPVVVANDLAG
+261 PVVATDSEG

-278 LVEKIGTKGAWQ
+278 LVERIGTKGAWQ

-298 GFYADLARQQIAILQ
+298 GFYADLARQQIAIAV
-313 DQLDTLDRAGQEK
+313 DALDRA
-326 AAKAQADREARQ
+326 AAKAQADSEAAQRAEADRQ
-338 REAKRQADEA
+338 AEAKRRADET

-354 QEAALA
+354 QQAALA
-360 AAQRAAKAAEQ
+360 AAQRAARAAEQ

-379 AARTREEEARQA
+379 AARTREEEARQT

-427 ETARKQAEAE
+427 E
-437 AAKQKADAEAAR
+437 
-449 KQAEAETARK
+449 
-459 QAEAEAARKQAK
+459 
-471 EEAARKQAEAETARK
+471 
-486 QAEAEAAKQQAEAKA
+486 
-501 AKKQAEQQ
+501 
-509 AAAEQ
+509 
-514 ARLADE
+514 
-520 RAKQQA
+520 
-526 EAEAAKKQAEQQA
+526 
-539 AAEQARLADER
+539 
-550 AKQQVEAEAAKKQ
+550 
-563 AEAEAARKQAEA
+563 AARKQAEA
-575 EAARKQAKEEAAR
+575 EAAR
-588 KQAEAE
+588 
-594 AASKQAEAEAARKQA
+594 KQAEAEAARKQA

-623 KKQAEQQAAAEQA
+623 KKQAEQQAAA
-636 RLAAERAKQQ
+636 
-646 AEAEAAK
+646 
-653 KQAEQQVAALAAAH
+653 LAAAH

-681 REAQARQEVACKREQ
+681 REAQARQEAACKNEQ
-696 DRIDALRTQGS
+696 DRVDVLRTQGS
-707 KARDDLRQLEQSLTC
+707 KARDGLRQLQQSLTC
-722 GRLRPLV
+722 ERWRPVV
-729 TAALDHAN
+729 TAALDQAN

-759 CFSGKA
+759 CFSGNA
-765 DGALD
+765 DGALG
-770 PATKSAVQ
+770 PATTSAVQ
-778 HYESVRGQPAENVDI
+778 HFESERGQPAKSVDI

-821 EHCIAAEKP
+821 DRCIAAENP

-837 DEEEPA
+837 GEEEPA
-843 ARTRAARQKDEEE
+843 AHPRAAHQKDEEE
-856 PAARTRA
+856 SAARTRA

-878 QLSRRNRD
+878 QLSRRND

-894 AKRERPAAQQASSY
+894 AKPERPAAHRVIEQASSY

-915 GGVGTTIGVG
+915 GGAGMAIGVG

>member
-14 GLFCTVIW
+14 GLFCTAIW
-22 ADQAFAERRVALIIG
+22 ADRAFAERRVALIIG
-37 NSAYQN
+37 NSNYQN

-83 IRKFEDAVT
+83 IRKFEDTVT

-113 LIPIDAKLSSDRDA
+113 LIPIDAKLASDRDA
-127 NDETITLEQLV
+127 NNETITLEQLV
-138 GSVHGAK
+138 ESVHGAK
-145 RLRVSIIDASR
+145 LLRVIIIDACR
-156 DNPFAR
+156 DSPFAR

-168 MASFSG
+168 MG
-174 LGAVEPSSIDTLI
+174 LGAVQPNSIDTLI

-195 TAQDGGGDHSPF
+195 TADDGGGDHSPF
-207 ATALIDNL
+207 AAALIDNL

-253 IALVPAPS
+253 IALVPAPNR
-261 QPVVVANDLAG
+261 PVVATDSEG

-278 LVEKIGTKGAWQ
+278 LVERIGTKGAWQ

-298 GFYADLARQQIAILQ
+298 GFYADLARQQIAIAV
-313 DQLDTLDRAGQEK
+313 DALDRA
-326 AAKAQADREARQ
+326 AAKAQADSEAAQRAEADRQ
-338 REAKRQADEA
+338 AEAKRRADET

-354 QEAALA
+354 QQAALA
-360 AAQRAAKAAEQ
+360 AAQRAARAAEQ

-379 AARTREEEARQA
+379 AARTREEEARQT

-427 ETARKQAEAE
+427 E
-437 AAKQKADAEAAR
+437 AAR
-449 KQAEAETARK
+449 KQA
-459 QAEAEAARKQAK
+459 Q
-471 EEAARKQAEAETARK
+471 EEAAR
-486 QAEAEAAKQQAEAKA
+486 
-501 AKKQAEQQ
+501 
-509 AAAEQ
+509 
-514 ARLADE
+514 
-520 RAKQQA
+520 
-526 EAEAAKKQAEQQA
+526 
-539 AAEQARLADER
+539 
-550 AKQQVEAEAAKKQ
+550 
-563 AEAEAARKQAEA
+563 
-575 EAARKQAKEEAAR
+575 
-588 KQAEAE
+588 
-594 AASKQAEAEAARKQA
+594 KQAEAEAARKQA

-623 KKQAEQQAAAEQA
+623 KKQAEQQAAA
-636 RLAAERAKQQ
+636 
-646 AEAEAAK
+646 
-653 KQAEQQVAALAAAH
+653 LAAAH
-667 QAAQAAEQARQDAE
+667 QAAQAAEQARLDAE
-681 REAQARQEVACKREQ
+681 REAQARQEVACKNEQ
-696 DRIDALRTQGS
+696 DRIDFLRTQGS
-707 KARDDLRQLEQSLTC
+707 KARDDLRQLQQSLTC
-722 GRLRPLV
+722 ERLRPLV
-729 TAALDHAN
+729 TAALDQAN
-737 ALPDVNTPAQIRSA
+737 ALPDVNTPTQIRLA
-751 QQELSRLG
+751 QQELARLG
-759 CFSGKA
+759 CFSGNV
-765 DGALD
+765 DGALG
-770 PATKSAVQ
+770 PATTSAVQ
-778 HYESVRGQPAENVDI
+778 HYESKRGQPAESVDI
-793 SDAFVS
+793 SDTFIS

-821 EHCIAAEKP
+821 EQCIAAEKP

-843 ARTRAARQKDEEE
+843 ARTRQKDEEE
-856 PAARTRA
+856 PVARARA

-878 QLSRRNRD
+878 QLSRRNGN

-894 AKRERPAAQQASSY
+894 AKRERPAAQASSY
-908 SGGGRST
+908 SGGGHST

>member
-14 GLFCTVIW
+14 GLFCTAIW
-22 ADQAFAERRVALIIG
+22 ADRAFAERRVALIIG
-37 NSAYQN
+37 NSNYQN

-83 IRKFEDAVT
+83 IRKFEDTVT

-113 LIPIDAKLSSDRDA
+113 LIPIDAKLASDRDA
-127 NDETITLEQLV
+127 NNETITLEQLV
-138 GSVHGAK
+138 ESVHGAK
-145 RLRVSIIDASR
+145 LLRVIIIDACR
-156 DNPFAR
+156 DSPFAR

-168 MASFSG
+168 MG
-174 LGAVEPSSIDTLI
+174 LGAVQPNSIDTLI

-195 TAQDGGGDHSPF
+195 TADDGGGDHSPF
-207 ATALIDNL
+207 AAALIDNL

-253 IALVPAPS
+253 IALVPAPNR
-261 QPVVVANDLAG
+261 PVVATDSEG

-278 LVEKIGTKGAWQ
+278 LVERIGTKGAWQ

-298 GFYADLARQQIAILQ
+298 GFYADLARQQIAIAV
-313 DQLDTLDRAGQEK
+313 DALDRA
-326 AAKAQADREARQ
+326 AAKAQADSEAAQRAEADRQ
-338 REAKRQADEA
+338 AEAKRRADET

-354 QEAALA
+354 QQAALA
-360 AAQRAAKAAEQ
+360 AAQRAARAAEQ

-379 AARTREEEARQA
+379 AARTREEEARQT

-427 ETARKQAEAE
+427 E
-437 AAKQKADAEAAR
+437 AAR
-449 KQAEAETARK
+449 
-459 QAEAEAARKQAK
+459 
-471 EEAARKQAEAETARK
+471 
-486 QAEAEAAKQQAEAKA
+486 
-501 AKKQAEQQ
+501 
-509 AAAEQ
+509 
-514 ARLADE
+514 
-520 RAKQQA
+520 
-526 EAEAAKKQAEQQA
+526 
-539 AAEQARLADER
+539 
-550 AKQQVEAEAAKKQ
+550 KQ

-575 EAARKQAKEEAAR
+575 EAARKQAEAEAAR
-588 KQAEAE
+588 KL
-594 AASKQAEAEAARKQA
+594 AEAEAARKQSEAEAAKKKA
-609 EAEAAKQQAEAEAA
+609 EAEAATKQAEVEGARKRAEAEAARKQAEAEAA

-653 KQAEQQVAALAAAH
+653 KQAEQQAAAEQAAERARQQAEAEAAKKRAEAEAARKQAEAEAAKQQAEAESAKKQAEQQAAALAAAH
-667 QAAQAAEQARQDAE
+667 QAAQAAEQARLDAE
-681 REAQARQEVACKREQ
+681 REAQARQEVACKNEQ
-696 DRIDALRTQGS
+696 DRIDFLRTQGS
-707 KARDDLRQLEQSLTC
+707 KARDDLRQLHQSLTC
-722 GRLRPLV
+722 ERLRPLV
-729 TAALDHAN
+729 TAALDQAN
-737 ALPDVNTPAQIRSA
+737 ALPDVNTPTQIRLA
-751 QQELSRLG
+751 QQELARLG
-759 CFSGKA
+759 CFSGNV
-765 DGALD
+765 DGALG
-770 PATKSAVQ
+770 PATTSAVQ
-778 HYESVRGQPAENVDI
+778 HYESKRGQPAESVDI
-793 SDAFVS
+793 SDTFIS
-799 ELKAQSTRVCPLVCP
+799 ELKAQSTRVCLLVCP

-821 EHCIAAEKP
+821 EQCIAAEKP

-843 ARTRAARQKDEEE
+843 ARTRQKDEEE
-856 PAARTRA
+856 PVARARA

-878 QLSRRNRD
+878 QLSRRNGN

-894 AKRERPAAQQASSY
+894 AKRERPAAQASSY
-908 SGGGRST
+908 SGGGHST

>member
-14 GLFCTVIW
+14 GLFCTAIW
-22 ADQAFAERRVALIIG
+22 ADRAFAERRVALIIG
-37 NSAYQN
+37 NSNYQN

-83 IRKFEDAVT
+83 IRKFEDTVT

-113 LIPIDAKLSSDRDA
+113 LIPIDAKLASDRDA
-127 NDETITLEQLV
+127 NNETITLEQLV
-138 GSVHGAK
+138 ESVHGAK
-145 RLRVSIIDASR
+145 LLRVIIIDACR
-156 DNPFAR
+156 DSPFAR

-168 MASFSG
+168 MG
-174 LGAVEPSSIDTLI
+174 LGAVQPNSIDTLI

-195 TAQDGGGDHSPF
+195 TADDGGGDHSPF
-207 ATALIDNL
+207 AAALIDNL

-253 IALVPAPS
+253 IALVPAPNR
-261 QPVVVANDLAG
+261 PVVATDSEG

-278 LVEKIGTKGAWQ
+278 LVERIGTKGAWQ

-298 GFYADLARQQIAILQ
+298 VFYADLARQQIAIAV
-313 DQLDTLDRAGQEK
+313 DALDRA
-326 AAKAQADREARQ
+326 AAKAQADSEAAQRAEADRQ
-338 REAKRQADEA
+338 AEAKRRADET

-354 QEAALA
+354 QQAALA
-360 AAQRAAKAAEQ
+360 AAQRAARAAEQ

-379 AARTREEEARQA
+379 AARTREEEARQT

-427 ETARKQAEAE
+427 E
-437 AAKQKADAEAAR
+437 AAR
-449 KQAEAETARK
+449 KL
-459 QAEAEAARKQAK
+459 AEAEAARKQS
-471 EEAARKQAEAETARK
+471 
-486 QAEAEAAKQQAEAKA
+486 
-501 AKKQAEQQ
+501 
-509 AAAEQ
+509 
-514 ARLADE
+514 
-520 RAKQQA
+520 
-526 EAEAAKKQAEQQA
+526 EAEAAKKKA
-539 AAEQARLADER
+539 
-550 AKQQVEAEAAKKQ
+550 EAEAATKQ
-563 AEAEAARKQAEA
+563 AEVEGARKRAEAEAARK
-575 EAARKQAKEEAAR
+575 
-588 KQAEAE
+588 
-594 AASKQAEAEAARKQA
+594 
-609 EAEAAKQQAEAEAA
+609 QAEAEAA

-653 KQAEQQVAALAAAH
+653 KQAEQQAAAEQAAERARQQAEAEAAKKRAEAEAARKQAEAEAAKQQAEAEAAKKQAAALAAAH
-667 QAAQAAEQARQDAE
+667 QAAQAAEQARLDAE
-681 REAQARQEVACKREQ
+681 REAQARQEVACKNEQ
-696 DRIDALRTQGS
+696 DRIDFLRTQGS
-707 KARDDLRQLEQSLTC
+707 KARDDLRQLQQSLTC
-722 GRLRPLV
+722 ERLRPLV
-729 TAALDHAN
+729 TAALDQAN
-737 ALPDVNTPAQIRSA
+737 ALPDVNTPTQIRLA
-751 QQELSRLG
+751 QQELARLG
-759 CFSGKA
+759 CFSGNV
-765 DGALD
+765 DGALG
-770 PATKSAVQ
+770 PATTSAVQ
-778 HYESVRGQPAENVDI
+778 HYESKRGQPAESVDI
-793 SDAFVS
+793 SDTFIS

-821 EHCIAAEKP
+821 EQCIAAEKP

-843 ARTRAARQKDEEE
+843 ARTRAVRQKDEEE
-856 PAARTRA
+856 PVARTRA

-878 QLSRRNRD
+878 QLSRRNGN

-894 AKRERPAAQQASSY
+894 AKRERPAAQASSY
-908 SGGGRST
+908 SGGGHST

-925 F
+925 FLFMKSTSGAPPPASPALPAVVSLGKRAPTSPSREK